1 MAATATARRRDD
13 WHPTRDAMRSLWQVI
28 RNEPGPG
35 TPADAPD
42 GIDFEELRRTLEL
55 VKEAIH
61 AERQRV
67 IELQARVDE
76 LEGIEDAY
84 LEEQRETAELR
95 ADRDCWRS
103 QALLIGNLVPK
114 R

>member
-1 MAATATARRRDD
+1 MAAAATAPRTEDR
-13 WHPTRDAMRSLWQVI
+13 HPTRSLWHVI
-28 RNEPGPG
+28 RNETDTGPAG
-35 TPADAPD
+35 FSET

-76 LEGIEDAY
+76 LEDIEDAY